1 MLSDTRKSRENES
14 SSLIA
19 LSKHWCITRE
29 KGRKNN
35 KVFLNK
41 LNLSGQKCRAA
52 HKTEDFPLKH
62 SNLLKQEKKRKKKKT
77 ERMSLENKVR
87 LLDDFNL
94 LKIQR
99 T

>member
-1 MLSDTRKSRENES
+1 MDGLSQVPVLAWSKDTCPQTPEEAAKNES

-35 KVFLNK
+35 KIFLNK

-52 HKTEDFPLKH
+52 HKTEEFPLKH
-62 SNLLKQEKKRKKKKT
+62 SNLLKQEREKK
-77 ERMSLENKVR
+77 N
-87 LLDDFNL
+87 
-94 LKIQR
+94 
-99 T
+99 